1 MNKNLKR
8 YKLTDPT
15 DIENLIL
22 KFLRTVLAVE
32 FIPNHSYSSDKE
44 RSSLTVDIADNVA
57 NNKENACPAVILELG
72 DTTYQEVLIDHA
84 AQYTAIP
91 DAGQTKD
98 PVTDKIAPKWN
109 YPSKRTFLEG
119 GTPVTIEVRTYNRIS
134 CSKLS
139 ARLVK
144 VFFAFAKALSDS
156 TNTRVADT
164 IRCGKPQLFKG
175 LAPTAYRSIISFS
188 TEHMSAEQIPEVKD
202 MILQFFLTV
211 KTKGGTVPIEISE
224 VIK

>member
-1 MNKNLKR
+1 MNKDLTR

-22 KFLRTVLAVE
+22 KFLRTVLTAE
-32 FIPNHSYSSDKE
+32 FIPSHRYSPDKD
-44 RSSLTVDIADNVA
+44 SSTLTVDIADNIA
-57 NNKENACPAVILELG
+57 NNVENACPAVILELG
-72 DTTYQEVLIDHA
+72 DTVYQEVLIDHA
-84 AQYTAIP
+84 AQYKAIP

-98 PVTDKIAPKWN
+98 AFTGKVDPKWN
-109 YPSKRTFLEG
+109 HPAKRTFLEG

-144 VFFAFAKALSDS
+144 VFFAFAKALSDG
-156 TNTRVADT
+156 TNTRVANT
-164 IRCGKPQLFKG
+164 IRCSKPQKFTTLSK
-175 LAPTAYRSIISFS
+175 TAYKSVISFS
-188 TEHMSAEQIPEVKD
+188 TEHMSAENIPEVKD

-211 KTKGGTVPIEISE
+211 KTVGGTVPIEMSE